1 MLDTTLLLLDGFFPL
16 NEIKSQHRTVND
28 RSCLNK
34 RLLGTPKS
42 KCEHETYQIISKCEL
57 KLDVRHYTE
66 KFYRQK
72 KNRVVNWM
80 RHLEHGTAR
89 HARDV

>member
-57 KLDVRHYTE
+57 KLDVRHCTG
-66 KFYRQK
+66 KILSSK
-72 KNRVVNWM
+72 KESGRKLDATPRAWNC
-80 RHLEHGTAR
+80 TTCT
-89 HARDV
+89 